1 VIDHGTADLLAIT
14 EQHRPELGYQLLAGI
29 GPAITALTLP
39 EELSKLPGV
48 RQVSSARKT
57 MRSVHRFAARWV
69 SVDKLVVM
77 GTALSS
83 FYR

>member
-14 EQHRPELGYQLLAGI
+14 EQHHPELGYQLLAGI

-48 RQVSSARKT
+48 RQVTSARKT
-57 MRSVHRFAARWV
+57 MRSVHRFTAGWV

-83 FYR
+83 LYR